1 MTTKKV
7 QEITARYRRSNLTE
21 FKVTNSQIVSDTV
34 RDIFPVEI
42 DHREA
47 MVCLYL
53 NRANMVVSWGTIS
66 VGGISGTTIDNRVIM
81 QQALMCNASS
91 IILVHNHPSGNT
103 EPSSTDINVTDK
115 LKEVAKIMEIPLLD
129 HLIITAKSYYSF
141 SDNGLL

>member
-21 FKVTNSQIVSDTV
+21 FKVTSSQIVSDTV